1 MENVTPGEPTH
12 PEQKKKGKG
21 CKIALIIVGILV
33 VIAIIAGYFVC
44 TNLDKIA
51 KFAVMKSIDAFE
63 VKIMDDLPDGY
74 DEAEVKH
81 VFENARKAF
90 EEGKLSGE
98 ETGMKV
104 QEISLTF
111 QQAFDDDELTTE
123 ELDELLQ
130 QIRELSGSF
139 DSDYESDME

>member
-12 PEQKKKGKG
+12 PEKKKKGKG

-44 TNLDKIA
+44 TNIDKIA
-51 KFAVMKSIDAFE
+51 KFAVVKTIDAFE
-63 VKIMDDLPDGY
+63 VKIMESLPDGY
-74 DEAEVKH
+74 DEDEVKN

-98 ETGMKV
+98 KAGMKV
-104 QEISLTF
+104 QEISMTF

-123 ELDELLQ
+123 ELDEVLE
-130 QIRELSGSF
+130 QIKKLSDSF
-139 DSDYESDME
+139 ESEME

>member
-12 PEQKKKGKG
+12 PEKKKKGKG

-44 TNLDKIA
+44 ANIDKIA
-51 KFAVMKSIDAFE
+51 KFAVMKTIDAFE
-63 VKIMDDLPDGY
+63 VKIMDNLPDGY
-74 DEAEVKH
+74 DEAEVEQ

-90 EEGKLSGE
+90 DEGKLSGE
-98 ETGMKV
+98 KTGMKV
-104 QEISLTF
+104 QEISMIF

-130 QIRELSGSF
+130 QIRELSGS
-139 DSDYESDME
+139 YESEME